1 MYVING
7 EHKNE
12 TMETA
17 TQTKWAIDPTHSE
30 ITFKVK
36 HLVISTVTGKFN
48 EFSGSL
54 TQNGETLENAAIEFG
69 AEIDS
74 IATGV
79 ADRDNHL
86 KSDDFFN
93 AAEYPKMTFVGKG
106 FTKTGEDNYQLTGNL
121 TIRDVTKEVTL
132 EVTHGG
138 TVVDPYG
145 QTKGGFEI
153 VGTINRKDFNLSW
166 SALTETGT
174 VVVSEEVKL
183 ELNVQLVEQ

>member
-1 MYVING
+1 
-7 EHKNE
+7 
-12 TMETA
+12 META
-17 TQTKWAIDPTHSE
+17 TNTKWAIDPTHSE

-54 TQNGETLENAAIEFG
+54 TQTGENLENAQIEFQ
-69 AEIDS
+69 AKIDS
-74 IATGV
+74 ISTGV

-93 AAEYPKMTFVGKG
+93 AAEYPEMKFAGKS
-106 FTKTGEDNYQLTGNL
+106 FNKTGEDTYQLVGDL
-121 TIRDVTKEVTL
+121 TIRDVTKEVAL
-132 EVTHGG
+132 DVTHGG

-145 QTKGGFEI
+145 QTKAGFEI
-153 VGTINRKDFNLSW
+153 EGKINRKDFNLSW
-166 SALTETGT
+166 SALTETGA

-183 ELNVQLVEQ
+183 ALNVQLVAQQ